1 MISNQYSNV
10 SRGGKNM
17 LRTEGG
23 GSFISDTFEG
33 IGLTENLEPMCSG
46 NSENCGFHDH
56 DYDAEYYENKQV

>member
-1 MISNQYSNV
+1 
-10 SRGGKNM
+10 M

-46 NSENCGFHDH
+46 NSENCGFHDD